1 MFWGEDEVFSFR
13 HTEVESASDSQVEM
27 LSRDV
32 DTRVRNLLCE
42 EGWVEG
48 RHLRVVSQCINSIQN
63 PETRGGHMGVR
74 TCRRDTGAG
83 PGPFHGKRPRRC
95 GETSQGD

>member
-1 MFWGEDEVFSFR
+1 MFRGEDQVFSFR
-13 HTEVESASDSQVEM
+13 HTEVESALDIQVEM

-48 RHLRVVSQCINSIQN
+48 RHLRVVRVSIVSKALRL
-63 PETRGGHMGVR
+63 EEVTW
-74 TCRRDTGAG
+74 A
-83 PGPFHGKRPRRC
+83 
-95 GETSQGD
+95 